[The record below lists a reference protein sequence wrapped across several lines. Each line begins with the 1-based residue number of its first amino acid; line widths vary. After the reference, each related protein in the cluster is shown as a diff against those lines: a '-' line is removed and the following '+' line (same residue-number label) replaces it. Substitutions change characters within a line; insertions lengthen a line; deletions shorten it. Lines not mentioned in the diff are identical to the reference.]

1 MAPGRRVSF
10 DVAREPQPSKNA
22 VRQAAPRGSS
32 HRLKA
37 QSKQLAHQR
46 TDGGGVSPSHYNL
59 KDIVQAIELD
69 AAWYLNTPPDC
80 RIAAPQGD
88 FEFVDG

>member
-1 MAPGRRVSF
+1 ME
-10 DVAREPQPSKNA
+10 VA
-22 VRQAAPRGSS
+22 
-32 HRLKA
+32 
-37 QSKQLAHQR
+37 
-46 TDGGGVSPSHYNL
+46 VSPSHYNL

>member
-1 MAPGRRVSF
+1 
-10 DVAREPQPSKNA
+10 VA
-22 VRQAAPRGSS
+22 
-32 HRLKA
+32 
-37 QSKQLAHQR
+37 
-46 TDGGGVSPSHYNL
+46 VSPSHYNL